1 MHKFTI
7 FTIIFSIM
15 VILVMAD
22 LVIND
27 YLGRD
32 LSQETIADTSTVAM
46 ETPVLPI
53 EATPDSE
60 SRGDEEGAV
69 ILVEDTTPDAIFDKA
84 EEPTLPTPSTSSQ
97 GMITS
102 ELVASFDLLEPRVE
116 TSVYDG
122 LLYGFWQMTDDFLE
136 FTVLEHNIFDGT
148 NFVATVYEVQGE
160 NEIQAFAAYEAFR
173 QLAST
178 SSLGTF
184 NENNQYGDASF
195 YFNHSTKMNT
205 VYLVTRK
212 GPGVYAFQYGHE
224 VHHPFVRPL
233 IEAL

>member
-32 LSQETIADTSTVAM
+32 FSQETMADTSTV
-46 ETPVLPI
+46 VLPV
-53 EATPDSE
+53 EKPVDSE
-60 SRGDEEGAV
+60 SRGDEEIAETV
-69 ILVEDTTPDAIFDKA
+69 IPAEDTTPDAIFDKA

-136 FTVLEHNIFDGT
+136 FAVLEHKIFDGM